1 MSTFAKSTS
10 VPVSR
15 TREEII
21 KTLTK
26 YGATGFAFGESAGPH
41 NSTNAVIMFEARN
54 RRVKFVLPLPKD
66 RISKTGAQSERTRWR
81 CLLLAIKAKLESTQS
96 GISSFENEFMAH
108 IVMPDGLTVSEH
120 ITPRIADAYQS
131 GRLPPL
137 LGPGVG
143 G

>member
-1 MSTFAKSTS
+1 MSRFAKSTV

-26 YGATGFAFGESAGPH
+26 YGATGFAFGESGGPH
-41 NSTNAVIMFEARN
+41 NSTHAVIMFEARS

-66 RISKTGAQSERTRWR
+66 RTSKSGSQSERTRWR
-81 CLLLAIKAKLESTQS
+81 CLLLAIKSKLESTES

-108 IVMPDGLTVSEH
+108 IVMPNGLTVSEN
-120 ITPRIADAYQS
+120 ILPKIQEAYSS
-131 GRLPPL
+131 GTMPPL
-137 LGPGVG
+137 LGPGR
-143 G
+143 